1 MPARTS
7 GLARPAN
14 RGSARPSSQRLQQ
27 QSSYGGRA
35 GGRSGGARRGSASTN
50 NARSAQA
57 STSRRAPPQVDEG
70 EEDETG
76 EASEDAMD
84 EGGDAGGEVEVEEE
98 DDDDAQD
105 EDEDLRVKKRVRLP
119 VSEGVKKLVNELG
132 KQEIERKSNDL
143 VRLALFSE
151 QRRLPIR
158 RDEISKKV
166 LGKNAARA
174 FPYIFNQAQ
183 KILRSTFCYEM
194 VELRARGAENEQL
207 ATQAAATAASS
218 SNRRDKTPER
228 DERAKKAAVSKSW
241 VLRSILP
248 APVISSMAAQDA
260 ELAAAMA
267 DDGLNDDDEDE
278 NPAGPSSRTAA
289 SSRAPRGGGT
299 LLDWNKADGQLGSMG
314 LTFLILSLILLNGR
328 SLPDDQFRALLH
340 RLGLQ
345 NTKQLPETLRP
356 DSAMPLAADGTQ
368 ATQRNASRN
377 SDAAGGAATD
387 TVARPSSLQSFLNQ
401 LLKHQY
407 LEKVSTGMTNARGTT
422 QQQTQ
427 RARGA
432 RKSADGQGDDRM
444 EWRWGPRAEVEIGEV
459 AVADFVSAVYVD
471 AAPGQAV
478 AEEEVGDGIEAS
490 QAPISSR
497 RAGRASTGR
506 SGRSQTTGT
515 AAATQAQTQRD
526 KQTQALR
533 REIERAAGSQL
544 II

>member
-1 MPARTS
+1 MS
-7 GLARPAN
+7 N
-14 RGSARPSSQRLQQ
+14 LQLKRQ
-27 QSSYGGRA
+27 
-35 GGRSGGARRGSASTN
+35 
-50 NARSAQA
+50 
-57 STSRRAPPQVDEG
+57 
-70 EEDETG
+70 
-76 EASEDAMD
+76 
-84 EGGDAGGEVEVEEE
+84 
-98 DDDDAQD
+98 
-105 EDEDLRVKKRVRLP
+105 LRQPR
-119 VSEGVKKLVNELG
+119 
-132 KQEIERKSNDL
+132 
-143 VRLALFSE
+143 
-151 QRRLPIR
+151 
-158 RDEISKKV
+158 
-166 LGKNAARA
+166 
-174 FPYIFNQAQ
+174 
-183 KILRSTFCYEM
+183 
-194 VELRARGAENEQL
+194 
-207 ATQAAATAASS
+207 AATGATRRQTEMSVRRRVSS
-218 SNRRDKTPER
+218 SRLDDCRIAVLIICHCFALT
-228 DERAKKAAVSKSW
+228 AAVSKSW

-278 NPAGPSSRTAA
+278 NRAGPSSRTAA

-314 LTFLILSLILLNGR
+314 LTFLLLSLILLNGR

-356 DSAMPLAADGTQ
+356 DSTMPLAADGTQ
-368 ATQRNASRN
+368 ATQRNAPRN
-377 SDAAGGAATD
+377 SDATGGAATD

-427 RARGA
+427 RGRGA

-478 AEEEVGDGIEAS
+478 AEEEEEDAIEAS
-490 QAPISSR
+490 QAPISGR
-497 RAGRASTGR
+497 RAGRASTVR